1 VWLALASTSTLAGN
15 SSPIGSVVNLI
26 VLQLAAKKTHITFWE
41 FTRVGLVVTLVT
53 TVAAILILALEMKF
67 LPGF

>member
-1 VWLALASTSTLAGN
+1 
-15 SSPIGSVVNLI
+15 LI
-26 VLQLAAKKTHITFWE
+26 VLQLAAKKAPISFWE